1 MEIRTLLDF
10 MAVAEKLKCR
20 TRHSWTSDGRRE
32 SVAEHT
38 YRLLVFAWLVKEEF
52 PDYDME
58 RVQTL
63 CLFHDL
69 GEALTGDI
77 PCFEKGS
84 EDEKEE
90 EAALQKIAQMLPDP
104 YQDELL
110 DIFREVLDK
119 RTKES
124 RLVQALDKTEAVI
137 QHNEA
142 PIDSWVSLE
151 YELQQIY
158 GQEQTKE
165 IPYMKKL
172 REVVLKDTLTKIK
185 LESPGGPDTGKEFF
199 VSSDSRKLSLVR
211 VTELLRQTSW
221 AKDRPKE
228 LIREAMENSRSYGVY
243 DRQERMVGYGRVIT
257 DSVTTF
263 YLCDVVIDEAYRNR
277 GLGTLLMDQI
287 MEDAGHLHGMLHT
300 DNAAGFYEKYGFK
313 VKNSGDETFM
323 EKERDFRSI

>member
-10 MAVAEKLKCR
+10 MEVAEKLKCR

-38 YRLLVFAWLVKEEF
+38 YRLLVFAWLLKEEF
-52 PDYDME
+52 PDYDMD

-77 PCFEKGS
+77 PCFEKNC

-90 EAALQKIAQMLPDP
+90 EAALRRIAQMLPCP

-110 DIFREVLDK
+110 NIFKEVLDK

-142 PIDSWVSLE
+142 PIDTWVPLE
-151 YELQQIY
+151 YELQLIY
-158 GQEQTKE
+158 GQEQTKD

-172 REVVLKDTLTKIK
+172 REAVRQETLAKIQR
-185 LESPGGPDTGKEFF
+185 ESPNGPDAGNEFF

-228 LIREAMENSRSYGVY
+228 LIQKAMENSRAYGVF
-243 DRQERMVGYGRVIT
+243 DQQERMAGYARVLT
-257 DSVTTF
+257 DWATTF
-263 YLCDVVIDEAYRNR
+263 YLCDVVIDEAYQNQ
-277 GLGTLLMDQI
+277 GLGTLLMDRI
-287 MEDAGHLHGMLHT
+287 MEDVGHLHGILHT
-300 DNAAGFYEKYGFK
+300 DHAVGFYEKYGFR
-313 VKNSGDETFM
+313 VKSSGEETLM